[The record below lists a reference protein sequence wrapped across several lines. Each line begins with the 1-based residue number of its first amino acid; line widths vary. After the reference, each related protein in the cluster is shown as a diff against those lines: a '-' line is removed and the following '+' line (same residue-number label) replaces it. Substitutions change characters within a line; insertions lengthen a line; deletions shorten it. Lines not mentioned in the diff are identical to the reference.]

1 MKKVYSS
8 LLILSAVVLLIS
20 SCKKSDTG
28 LGVYK
33 CDIYSGNDTINP
45 LVWSASK
52 ETIAIHAGAPVN
64 IIGRDSVST
73 LIININGLT
82 DPGVYQVMDS
92 TASYVS
98 YTDGSGTWDEYKSL
112 YGSSGTIT
120 VTEINDTRV
129 KGTFD
134 TIVLSNSFVK
144 KTLKNGEFDIEFQ

>member
-1 MKKVYSS
+1 MKKVYS
-8 LLILSAVVLLIS
+8 LLLVLSAVVLLIS
-20 SCKKSDTG
+20 SCKNADPG

-82 DPGVYQVMDS
+82 DPGVYQVQDS

-98 YTDGSGTWDEYKSL
+98 YTDGPGTFDVYKSL

-144 KTLKNGEFDIEFQ
+144 KTLKNGEFDIEFE

>member
-8 LLILSAVVLLIS
+8 LLALSAVVLLIS
-20 SCKKSDTG
+20 SCKESDPS
-28 LGVYK
+28 LGVFK
-33 CDIYSGNDTINP
+33 CSIFTGNNTSDS

-82 DPGVYQVMDS
+82 DPGVYQVQDS

-98 YTDGSGTWDEYKSL
+98 YTDGPGTFDVYKNL

-134 TIVLSNSFVK
+134 TVVLSNSFVK
-144 KTLKNGEFDIEFQ
+144 KTLKHGEFDIEFE

>member
-8 LLILSAVVLLIS
+8 LLVLSAVVLLIS
-20 SCKKSDTG
+20 SCKESNPG

-45 LVWSASK
+45 LVWSATT

-82 DPGVYQVMDS
+82 DPIVYEVSDS

-98 YTDGSGTWDEYKSL
+98 YTDGPGTFDVYKNL

-129 KGTFD
+129 KGTFANV
-134 TIVLSNSFVK
+134 VLSNSFVK
-144 KTLKNGEFDIEFQ
+144 KTLKNGEFDIEFE

>member
-8 LLILSAVVLLIS
+8 VLVIATVILLIT
-20 SCKKSDTG
+20 SCKENDPG
-28 LGVYK
+28 LGTYK
-33 CDIYSGNDTINP
+33 CSIFTGTNTTDSI
-45 LVWSASK
+45 VWSATK

-82 DPGVYQVMDS
+82 DPGTYQVQDS

-98 YTDGSGTWDEYKSL
+98 YTDGPGTFDVYKSL

-134 TIVLSNSFVK
+134 TVVLSNSFVK
-144 KTLKNGEFDIEFQ
+144 KTLKHGEFDIAFE

>member
-1 MKKVYSS
+1 MKKGYSL
-8 LLILSAVVLLIS
+8 LLILSTVILLIS
-20 SCKKSDTG
+20 SCKENDPG
-28 LGVYK
+28 LGIYK
-33 CDIYSGNDTINP
+33 CDIYTGNDTINP

-82 DPGVYQVMDS
+82 DPGVYEVKDS
-92 TASYVS
+92 TDVYVS
-98 YTDGSGTWDEYKSL
+98 YTVGPATFDVYKSL
-112 YGSSGTIT
+112 YGSSGTIK

-129 KGTFD
+129 KGRFD

-144 KTLKNGEFDIEFQ
+144 KTLKNGEFDIEFE

>member
-1 MKKVYSS
+1 MKKIYFSFIFLSTVI
-8 LLILSAVVLLIS
+8 LLIT
-20 SCKKSDTG
+20 SCKKGEPG
-28 LGVYK
+28 LGIYK
-33 CDIYSGNDTINP
+33 CNIYTGNDTITP

-64 IIGRDSVST
+64 MIGRDSVST

-98 YTDGSGTWDEYKSL
+98 YTDGPGTWDIYKSL

-120 VTEINDTRV
+120 VTEINDKRITGR
-129 KGTFD
+129 FD

-144 KTLKNGEFDIEFQ
+144 KTLKNGEFNIEFQ

>member
-1 MKKVYSS
+1 VKKVYSS
-8 LLILSAVVLLIS
+8 LLVVSAVVLLIS
-20 SCKKSDTG
+20 SCKESDPG

-33 CDIYSGNDTINP
+33 CHIYSGNDTINP
-45 LVWSASK
+45 LVWSAST
-52 ETIAIHAGAPVN
+52 ETIAIHAGTPVN

-82 DPGVYQVMDS
+82 DPGVYQVADS

-98 YTDGSGTWDEYKSL
+98 YTDGPGTFDVYKNL

-144 KTLKNGEFDIEFQ
+144 KTLKNGEFDIEFE

>member
-8 LLILSAVVLLIS
+8 LLVLSAVVLLIS
-20 SCKKSDTG
+20 SCKESNPG

-52 ETIAIHAGAPVN
+52 ETIALHAGAPVN
-64 IIGRDSVST
+64 MIGRDSVST

-82 DPGVYQVMDS
+82 DPGVYQVADS

-98 YTDGSGTWDEYKSL
+98 YTDGTGTFDVYKSL

-120 VTEINDTRV
+120 VTEINDTKV
-129 KGTFD
+129 TGTFD

-144 KTLKNGEFDIEFQ
+144 KTLKHGEFNIEFQ

>member
-1 MKKVYSS
+1 MKKIYSS
-8 LLILSAVVLLIS
+8 LFILSAVVLLIS
-20 SCKKSDTG
+20 SCKKSNPG
-28 LGVYK
+28 LGIYK

-52 ETIAIHAGAPVN
+52 ETIALHAGAPVN

-92 TASYVS
+92 TASYVQ
-98 YTDGSGTWDEYKSL
+98 YTDGPGTWDIYKNL

>member
-8 LLILSAVVLLIS
+8 LLVLSAVVLLLS
-20 SCKKSDTG
+20 SCKESDPG
-28 LGVYK
+28 LGIYK

-52 ETIAIHAGAPVN
+52 ETIAIHAGEHLN

-82 DPGVYQVMDS
+82 DPGVYQVADS

-98 YTDGSGTWDEYKSL
+98 YTDGPGTFDVYKSL

-144 KTLKNGEFDIEFQ
+144 KTLKNGEFDIEFE

>member
-1 MKKVYSS
+1 VKKIYSS
-8 LLILSAVVLLIS
+8 ILILSAVVLLIS
-20 SCKKSDTG
+20 SCKKNDPG
-28 LGVYK
+28 LGVFK
-33 CDIYSGNDTINP
+33 CDIYSANDSINP

-134 TIVLSNSFVK
+134 TVVLSNSFFK
-144 KTLKNGEFDIEFQ
+144 KILKHGEFDIEFE

>member
-1 MKKVYSS
+1 MKKAYSS
-8 LLILSAVVLLIS
+8 LLVLSAVVLLIS
-20 SCKKSDTG
+20 SCKESDPG
-28 LGVYK
+28 LGIYK
-33 CDIYSGNDTINP
+33 CDIYSGNDTVNP
-45 LVWSASK
+45 LVWSATK

-82 DPGVYQVMDS
+82 DPGVYEVSDS

-98 YTDGSGTWDEYKSL
+98 YTDGPGTFDVYKNL

-144 KTLKNGEFDIEFQ
+144 KTLKNGEFDIEFE

>member
-1 MKKVYSS
+1 VKKVYSS
-8 LLILSAVVLLIS
+8 LLVLSAVVLLIS
-20 SCKKSDTG
+20 SCKESNPG

-45 LVWSASK
+45 LVWSATT

-82 DPGVYQVMDS
+82 DPIVYEVSDS

-98 YTDGSGTWDEYKSL
+98 YTDGPGTFDVYKNL

-129 KGTFD
+129 KGTFANV
-134 TIVLSNSFVK
+134 VLSNSFVK
-144 KTLKNGEFDIEFQ
+144 KTLKNGEFDIEFE

>member
-8 LLILSAVVLLIS
+8 IIILSAVILLIS
-20 SCKKSDTG
+20 SCKKNEPG
-28 LGVYK
+28 LGIYK
-33 CDIYSGNDTINP
+33 CDIYTGNDTITP

-52 ETIAIHAGAPVN
+52 ETIAIHSGAPVN

-82 DPGVYQVMDS
+82 DPGVYQVLDS
-92 TASYVS
+92 TASYVN
-98 YTDGSGTWDEYKSL
+98 YIVGEGTWDVYKNL

-120 VTEINDTRV
+120 VTEISDKRIV
-129 KGTFD
+129 GRFD

-144 KTLKNGEFDIEFQ
+144 KTLKNGEFNIEFQ